1 MSTAALNAWKA
12 DLGELLQGVLGKEA
26 YVWARTRRAFL
37 QGHHPS
43 ATETAGTS
51 YSKHTWQLREANAAS
66 CSARAGRCHG
76 VTTRLRRCPGHSS
89 QARPMRQDK
98 VSLPQERP
106 WLLMVVGLHGDQ
118 QSDVVENQVLAA
130 VEVRACG
137 GGREGPFG
145 ARGAVP
151 QSTARGGAS
160 SRDPA
165 VWLGSPASRE
175 SCFLEHL
182 PDQHRAH
189 VTQPCRPYPWIF
201 CGTAAA

>member
-66 CSARAGRCHG
+66 CSARAGRYHG

-98 VSLPQERP
+98 VSLPQECP

-118 QSDVVENQVLAA
+118 QSDIVEFRRLQQWRCVPVAEA
-130 VEVRACG
+130 GRVPS
-137 GGREGPFG
+137 GRE
-145 ARGAVP
+145 ARCPRAQPEAAPAAGTRRSGWAALHLEKAV
-151 QSTARGGAS
+151 SLNICLINTARM
-160 SRDPA
+160 
-165 VWLGSPASRE
+165 
-175 SCFLEHL
+175 
-182 PDQHRAH
+182 
-189 VTQPCRPYPWIF
+189 
-201 CGTAAA
+201 